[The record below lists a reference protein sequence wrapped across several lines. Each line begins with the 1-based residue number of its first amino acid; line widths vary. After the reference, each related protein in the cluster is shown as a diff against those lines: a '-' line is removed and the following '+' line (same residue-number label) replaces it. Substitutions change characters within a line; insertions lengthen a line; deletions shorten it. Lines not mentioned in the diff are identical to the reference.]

1 MAALKG
7 DFIGFQ
13 YGDYHSSDLE
23 IMRVSDGSRYL
34 EELTP
39 TISDKIIEKS
49 GNDGAYFFNSYYTQK
64 PFDIS
69 FAFDSITEEDLMI
82 DGKYVDVNCDF
93 AIMLPML
100 LVAKKV
106 VFIDEILYYFEPSQ
120 DNQKRINQYCQ
131 EYKLKIRKVLLEKSR
146 IKYEKSCSNNRR

>member
-1 MAALKG
+1 MK
-7 DFIGFQ
+7 
-13 YGDYHSSDLE
+13 
-23 IMRVSDGSRYL
+23 
-34 EELTP
+34 EEL
-39 TISDKIIEKS
+39 
-49 GNDGAYFFNSYYTQK
+49 Y
-64 PFDIS
+64 
-69 FAFDSITEEDLMI
+69 L